1 MSAPMPPLAVLF
13 DLDGTL
19 VQTRE
24 ASWKI
29 FARTNAAFALGVD
42 TQEKYFKLLEQNLFT
57 GLRKLC
63 RDEAQ
68 AQEAASHFLAQLDAD
83 YMPAFVPGIVD
94 VVRALAGNCSLAV
107 VSSNTTATIR
117 RLLIQAGVAHCFSHV
132 FGGDVESDKR
142 AVLRRFLADRSYLI
156 NRDCSPAYREGDGPA
171 HASASDLALVTDTTG
186 DVIHAKECGAAAIG
200 VAWGMHSEAA
210 LKSAGADFVA
220 LWPQE
225 IVARLLPGG
234 FSGQSCGVHPQS
246 SSGCRSAVPSACSC
260 EPVDLAEAG
269 AVRRERNLSRTNALA
284 ASLRKT
290 TYFSA
295 APLGTRQASADLRR
309 SLQRLRGAPALSP

>member
-1 MSAPMPPLAVLF
+1 VPPLAVLF

-24 ASWKI
+24 ASWNI
-29 FARTNAAFALGVD
+29 FARTNAAFGLGVD
-42 TQEKYFKLLEQNLFT
+42 SQEEYFKLLEENLFA

-68 AQEAASHFLAQLDAD
+68 ASEVARHFLAQLDAD
-83 YMPAFVPGIVD
+83 YMPPFVPGMVD
-94 VVRALAGNCSLAV
+94 VVRALAGNCSLAI

-117 RLLIQAGVAHCFSHV
+117 RLMTQAGIANCFSHV
-132 FGGDVESDKR
+132 FGGDVEPDKR

-156 NRDCSPAYREGDGPA
+156 NRDCSPSYREGDEPSP
-171 HASASDLALVTDTTG
+171 ASASDLALITDTTG
-186 DVIHAKECGAAAIG
+186 DVIHAKECGAAVIG
-200 VAWGMHSEAA
+200 VAWGMHGEAA
-210 LKSAGADFVA
+210 LKGAGADFVA

-234 FSGQSCGVHPQS
+234 FPRKSCFVGPMSSCGC
-246 SSGCRSAVPSACSC
+246 GSAAPSACSC
-260 EPVDLAEAG
+260 EPVELAEAG
-269 AVRRERNLSRTNALA
+269 AIRRERNLSRTNALA
-284 ASLRKT
+284 ASLEKMAS
-290 TYFSA
+290 FSA
-295 APLGTRQASADLRR
+295 VPLGTRQASADLRR

>member
-1 MSAPMPPLAVLF
+1 MLPLAVLF

-29 FARTNAAFALGVD
+29 FARTNAAFGLGIVS
-42 TQEKYFKLLEQNLFT
+42 QEQYFKLLEENLFT

-63 RDEAQ
+63 RDEAH
-68 AQEAASHFLAQLDAD
+68 AGEVARHFLAQLDAD
-83 YMPAFVPGIVD
+83 YMPAFVPGMVD

-117 RLLIQAGVAHCFSHV
+117 RLMTQAGIAHCFSHV
-132 FGGDVESDKR
+132 FGGDVEPDKR

-156 NRDCSPAYREGDGPA
+156 NRDCSPSYREGDQPSR
-171 HASASDLALVTDTTG
+171 ASASDLALVTDTTG
-186 DVIHAKECGAAAIG
+186 DVVHAKECGVVAVG
-200 VAWGMHSEAA
+200 VTWGMHSEAA
-210 LKSAGADFVA
+210 LRRAGADFVA

-234 FSGQSCGVHPQS
+234 FSQQSCAVATEGSCGCGSAP
-246 SSGCRSAVPSACSC
+246 SGCSC
-260 EPVDLAEAG
+260 EPVELLEGG
-269 AVRRERNLSRTNALA
+269 AVRRQRSLNRTNALA
-284 ASLRKT
+284 ASLEAAVSL
-290 TYFSA
+290 SA
-295 APLGTRQASADLRR
+295 PPLGTREVSTDLLR
-309 SLQRLRGAPALSP
+309 SLQRLRRAAALSP